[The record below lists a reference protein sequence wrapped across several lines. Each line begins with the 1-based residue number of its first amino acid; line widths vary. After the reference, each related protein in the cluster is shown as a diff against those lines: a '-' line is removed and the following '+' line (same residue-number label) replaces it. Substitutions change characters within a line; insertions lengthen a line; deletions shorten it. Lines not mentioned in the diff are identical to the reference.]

1 MHTKNSLALPAKVHV
16 GTTAR
21 QLTEPYTGTEVANV
35 DDFGLRVFLCQG
47 SISWHR
53 HIDEDEM
60 FLVYTGV
67 MTIDSEIGP
76 VFLRSGE
83 LTVVPKG
90 VRHRSSSLIRAEVLI
105 FQARMLADQHNGHR
119 RLYALS
125 EEGNLAKTNIYTTAM
140 DITKPFLPHLLTEVG
155 DFAVNLL
162 VCEGT
167 SERKINYEWATLL
180 LIQQGEVTVHTDL
193 GEIELRVGD
202 AQVIPRGVAFFISAQ
217 KRSLLLEFSREVTG

>member
-1 MHTKNSLALPAKVHV
+1 MYTKDNFVLPAKVHV
-16 GTTAR
+16 GATAR
-21 QLTEPYTGTEVANV
+21 QLTEPYTGAEVANV

-67 MTIDSEIGP
+67 MTVDSEIGP

-90 VRHRSSSLIRAEVLI
+90 VRHRSSSLVRAEVLI
-105 FQARMLADQHNGHR
+105 FQNRMLADQQNGHR
-119 RLYALS
+119 RLYALN
-125 EEGNLAKTNIYTTAM
+125 EEGNLSKVNVYTAAI
-140 DITKPFLPHLLTEVG
+140 DIAGPFASHLLAEVG

-162 VCEGT
+162 VCDGT
-167 SERKINYEWATLL
+167 SGRKLNPKWATLL
-180 LIQQGEVTVHTDL
+180 LVQQGEVTVHTDL
-193 GEIELRVGD
+193 GEVQLGVGD
-202 AQVIPRGVAFFISAQ
+202 AQVIPRGISFFISGQ
-217 KRSLLLEFSREVTG
+217 KRSLLLEFSREVT